1 MGEYYKSYKDKNYGD
16 ILKKYEFR
24 QSKKSKSVYQ
34 ESIQLILKNYI
45 SKFTPYDNILLYH
58 DVGVGKTCSAITIAE
73 GFKDYVTKMNK
84 RILVLVKNQ
93 NIEKNFINELL
104 SDCTMGYY
112 SVISEEEQNKLRRFI
127 NKNYNIL
134 TYGTFVNR
142 VLGAK
147 VATTGAK
154 KGYIRKESQNP
165 ITNLNN
171 TIIIIDEVHNVT
183 NNDTYK
189 ALYKVL
195 STSFNYRLVLLTA
208 TPMYDNPK
216 EIVEISNLLNIKE
229 PNNILPIRNA
239 LLDKK
244 SKNPIMYTE
253 DVDYLKLKTPITHIT
268 EYGSEQ
274 LINALKGKISYISAN
289 IETNPQ
295 KIEMGKP
302 LLNKVGSKNVI
313 YCEMSD
319 YQYNIYKK
327 ALKLDLHE
335 TLQNGNNIE
344 KILADENMNDNIDEN
359 PDTLKS
365 SSLYKNCSDAST
377 MSYPND
383 SFGAE
388 GFNLLK
394 DDKSILKLPELK
406 KYSNKLATLLTNIQK
421 SVGNIFIY
429 SNYVSNGGINLV
441 KEILLQNG
449 YKRYSPKINQQN
461 AFIIFDEQLQAE
473 KRDKLRKIFNS
484 KENKNGDIIKIILGS
499 PIISEGI
506 TLKNVR
512 QVHILE
518 PTWNMSKTNQIIG
531 RAVRNYSH
539 KDLPDEDRN
548 VEIYKY
554 MSIYSKDPNGM
565 FIDKE
570 KYILSEEKD
579 RSNKEVERLLK
590 RISFDCF
597 IHKERNDSYYKK
609 FTDNSAECDYK
620 ECALEC
626 MIVPRGNPDELSKVT
641 YDINIK
647 NFEEYT
653 INYIKNQ
660 IRDLFE
666 LYFIWKLD
674 DIIDHIKTIDQTI
687 SLEVIYT
694 SLDDIVTNKSIML
707 DKYGREGYIINKGEY
722 YIFNPTNIDI
732 DSSIYSKIFDF
743 SIYTNNIPLVT
754 YLEKTKG
761 IKGTK
766 ESPQKKEKAGKLEKQ
781 TVELSK
787 ADIDFNNN
795 IKKKYKIYGTYKN
808 KENIN
813 DNKFRIVD
821 TRLLTT
827 EELED
832 QRKKITGKVCSSFA
846 NDELKNITIALGITN
861 SDIKEILELKDK
873 DDNFVDKIK
882 NKEFCKLLN
891 IYLQRKERILK

>member
-1 MGEYYKSYKDKNYGD
+1 MGEYYKSYDDKKYGD

-84 RILVLVKNQ
+84 KILVLVKNQ

-127 NKNYNIL
+127 NKTYNIL

-147 VATTGAK
+147 VTTTGSK
-154 KGYIRKESQNP
+154 KKDVRKESQNP

-195 STSFNYRLVLLTA
+195 NASFNYRLVLLTA

-216 EIVEISNLLNIKE
+216 EIIEISNLLNIKE
-229 PNNILPIRNA
+229 PSKLLPIRNE

-253 DVDYLKLKTPITHIT
+253 DVEYLKLKTPITHIT
-268 EYGSEQ
+268 DYGSKQ
-274 LINALKGKISYISAN
+274 LINALNGKISYITAN
-289 IETNPQ
+289 IETNPD
-295 KIEMGKP
+295 KIEIGEP
-302 LLNKVGSKNVI
+302 LLNKQGSKNVI

-319 YQYNIYKK
+319 YQYNIYKR

-335 TLQNGNNIE
+335 TVSNGDNIE
-344 KILADENMNDNIDEN
+344 KILANENMDDVEEN

-377 MSYPND
+377 MSYPNEL
-383 SFGAE
+383 FGAE
-388 GFNLLK
+388 GFGLVDSN
-394 DDKSILKLPELK
+394 KSILKLPELK
-406 KYSNKLATLLTNIQK
+406 KYSNKLATLLSNVQK
-421 SVGNIFIY
+421 SHGNIFIY

-441 KEILLQNG
+441 KEMLIQNG
-449 YKRYSPKINQQN
+449 YKKYSPKINQPN
-461 AFIIFDEQLQAE
+461 TFIIFDEQLQAE

-484 KENKNGDIIKIILGS
+484 KENKNGEIIKIILGS

-539 KDLPDEDRN
+539 KDLPKEDQN

-579 RSNKEVERLLK
+579 RSNKEIERILK
-590 RISFDCF
+590 QISFDCF
-597 IHKERNDSYYKK
+597 IHKERNDSYYNK
-609 FTDNSAECDYK
+609 FTNYSAECDYK
-620 ECALEC
+620 ECALQC
-626 MIVPRGNPDELSKVT
+626 MIVPSGDPNKLSKVT
-641 YDINIK
+641 YDINIQ
-647 NFEEYT
+647 NFEDYT
-653 INYIKNQ
+653 INYTKNQ
-660 IRDLFE
+660 IKDLFE
-666 LYFIWKLD
+666 MYFIWKLD
-674 DIIDHIKTIDQTI
+674 DIIDKIKSIDETI

-694 SLDDIVTNKSIML
+694 SLDDIVNNKSIVL
-707 DKYGREGYIINKGEY
+707 DRYGREGYIINKGEY
-722 YIFNPTNIDI
+722 YIFNPTSIDI

-743 SIYTNNIPLVT
+743 SIYTNNIPLLT
-754 YLEKTKG
+754 YLEKDKQTKKKSPEK
-761 IKGTK
+761 IEKIEKTVQKLTK
-766 ESPQKKEKAGKLEKQ
+766 EEIE
-781 TVELSK
+781 
-787 ADIDFNNN
+787 FNNN

-813 DNKFRIVD
+813 DNKFRIID
-821 TRLLTT
+821 TRSLTT

-832 QRKKITGKVCSSFA
+832 QRKKITGKACSSFA
-846 NDELKNITIALGITN
+846 NDELKNITNALGITN
-861 SDIKEILELKDK
+861 NDIKNILEIKKPDENLI
-873 DDNFVDKIK
+873 DKIR

-891 IYLQRKERILK
+891 VYLKKKDRILK

>member
-1 MGEYYKSYKDKNYGD
+1 M
-16 ILKKYEFR
+16 R
-24 QSKKSKSVYQ
+24 
-34 ESIQLILKNYI
+34 
-45 SKFTPYDNILLYH
+45 
-58 DVGVGKTCSAITIAE
+58 DV
-73 GFKDYVTKMNK
+73 
-84 RILVLVKNQ
+84 
-93 NIEKNFINELL
+93 
-104 SDCTMGYY
+104 
-112 SVISEEEQNKLRRFI
+112 
-127 NKNYNIL
+127 
-134 TYGTFVNR
+134 
-142 VLGAK
+142 
-147 VATTGAK
+147 
-154 KGYIRKESQNP
+154 RKESQKP
-165 ITNLNN
+165 INNLNN

-195 STSFNYRLVLLTA
+195 NTSFNYRLILLTA

-216 EIVEISNLLNIKE
+216 EIIEISNLLNIKE
-229 PNNILPIRNA
+229 PAKLLPIRNE

-268 EYGSEQ
+268 EYGSER
-274 LINALKGKISYISAN
+274 LINALRGKISYITAN
-289 IETNPQ
+289 IETNPE
-295 KIEMGKP
+295 KIEMGTP
-302 LLNKVGSKNVI
+302 LLNKPGSKNVI

-335 TLQNGNNIE
+335 TVSNGDDSNIE
-344 KILADENMNDNIDEN
+344 KILANENMDDIEEN

-377 MSYPND
+377 MSYPNEL
-383 SFGAE
+383 FGTE
-388 GFNLLK
+388 GFSLLENN
-394 DDKSILKLPELK
+394 KSILKLPELK
-406 KYSNKLATLLTNIQK
+406 KYSNKLATLLSNVQK
-421 SVGNIFIY
+421 SQGNIFIY
-429 SNYVSNGGINLV
+429 SNYVSNGGVNLV

-449 YKRYSPKINQQN
+449 YKKYSPKINQQN

-518 PTWNMSKTNQIIG
+518 PTWNMSKINQIIG

-539 KDLPDEDRN
+539 KDLPKKDQN

-579 RSNKEVERLLK
+579 RSNKEIERILK
-590 RISFDCF
+590 QISFDCF
-597 IHKERNDSYYKK
+597 IHKERNNSYYKK
-609 FTDNSAECDYK
+609 FTNDSAECDYK
-620 ECALEC
+620 ECALQC
-626 MIVPRGNPDELSKVT
+626 MIVPSGDPDELSKVT

-647 NFEEYT
+647 NFEDYT
-653 INYIKNQ
+653 INYVKNQ
-660 IRDLFE
+660 IKDLFE

-674 DIIDHIKTIDQTI
+674 DIVDKIKSIDETI

-694 SLDDIVTNKSIML
+694 SLDDIVSNKSIIL
-707 DKYGREGYIINKGEY
+707 DRYGREGYMIHKGEF
-722 YIFNPTNIDI
+722 YIFNPTSIDI

-754 YLEKTKG
+754 FLEKDKVTKKKSPEKEEI
-761 IKGTK
+761 IKTV
-766 ESPQKKEKAGKLEKQ
+766 QK
-781 TVELSK
+781 LSK
-787 ADIDFNNN
+787 EEIDFNNN

-821 TRLLTT
+821 TRSLTT

-832 QRKKITGKVCSSFA
+832 QRKKITGKACSSFA
-846 NDELKNITIALGITN
+846 NDELKNITKALGITN
-861 SDIKEILELKDK
+861 NDIKDILEIKK
-873 DDNFVDKIK
+873 TDDNLIDKIK

-891 IYLQRKERILK
+891 IYLQRNNQILK

>member
-1 MGEYYKSYKDKNYGD
+1 MNEYYKSYKDKRFGD
-16 ILKKYEFR
+16 ILNKYEFR

-73 GFKDYVTKMNK
+73 GFKDYVTKMNR

-127 NKNYNIL
+127 NKTYNIL

-142 VLGAK
+142 ILGSK
-147 VATTGAK
+147 VATTGTK

-195 STSFNYRLVLLTA
+195 STSFNYRLILLTA

-229 PNNILPIRNA
+229 PRNILPIRNK

-244 SKNPIMYTE
+244 SVNPIMYTE
-253 DVDYLKLKTPITHIT
+253 NIDYLKLKTPITHIT
-268 EYGSEQ
+268 DYGSE
-274 LINALKGKISYISAN
+274 LLTNVLKGKVSYISAN

-302 LLNKVGSKNVI
+302 LLNKIGSRNVI
-313 YCEMSD
+313 FCEMSD

-327 ALKLDLHE
+327 ALKFDLHE
-335 TLQNGNNIE
+335 SDLNNDSIE
-344 KILADENMNDNIDEN
+344 KILANENMDDTLDENTDS
-359 PDTLKS
+359 LKS

-377 MSYPND
+377 MSYPD
-383 SFGAE
+383 DTFGAE
-388 GFNLLK
+388 GFSSLTN
-394 DDKSILKLPELK
+394 DKSILKLPILK
-406 KYSNKLATLLTNIQK
+406 KYSNKLATLLENVQK
-421 SVGNIFIY
+421 SKGNIFIY
-429 SNYVSNGGINLV
+429 SNYVSNGGVNLI

-449 YKRYSPKINQQN
+449 YHKYSSKINQQN
-461 AFIIFDEQLQAE
+461 AFIIFDEQLLAE
-473 KRDKLRKIFNS
+473 NRDKLRKIFNS
-484 KENKNGDIIKIILGS
+484 KENKNGDIIKIIIGS

-512 QVHILE
+512 HVHILE

-539 KDLPDEDRN
+539 KDLPEEERY

-570 KYILSEEKD
+570 KYVLSEEKD

-590 RISFDCF
+590 RISFDCV
-597 IHKERNDSYYKK
+597 IHKERNNSYYQR
-609 FTDNSAECDYK
+609 FTDYSAECDYK
-620 ECALEC
+620 ECALQC
-626 MIVPRGNPDELSKVT
+626 MIVPSENENQLSKVT
-641 YDINIK
+641 YNINIK
-647 NFEEYT
+647 NFEEYA
-653 INYIKNQ
+653 INYVKNG

-666 LYFIWKLD
+666 MYFIWKLD
-674 DIIDHIKTIDQTI
+674 DIIDRIKNLDQTI
-687 SLEVIYT
+687 SLEVIYI
-694 SLDDIVTNKSIML
+694 SLDDIVNNKTIML
-707 DKYGREGYIINKGEY
+707 DKYGREGTIIIKGEY

-743 SIYTNNIPLVT
+743 SISTNNIPLVS
-754 YLEKTKG
+754 YLDTLK
-761 IKGTK
+761 IK
-766 ESPQKKEKAGKLEKQ
+766 SPQKKEKIVKVAEKLTKED
-781 TVELSK
+781 LL
-787 ADIDFNNN
+787 FNNK
-795 IKKKYKIYGTYKN
+795 IKKQYKIYGTYKN
-808 KENIN
+808 KEDIN

-821 TRLLTT
+821 TRMLTSD
-827 EELED
+827 ELED
-832 QRKKITGKVCSSFA
+832 QRKKITGKVCTSFS
-846 NDELKNITIALGITN
+846 NEELKNITLELKISN
-861 SDIKEILELKDK
+861 KVIKDILELKDK
-873 DDNFVDKIK
+873 ETDKMLIDTIK
-882 NKEFCKLLN
+882 NKDFCKLLN
-891 IYLQRKERILK
+891 VYLQKNNRILK

>member
-1 MGEYYKSYKDKNYGD
+1 MNEYYKSYKDKRFGD
-16 ILKKYEFR
+16 ILNKYEFR
-24 QSKKSKSVYQ
+24 KSKKSKSVYQ

-73 GFKDYVTKMNK
+73 GFKDYVTKMNR

-127 NKNYNIL
+127 NKTYNIL

-142 VLGAK
+142 ILGSK
-147 VATTGAK
+147 VATTGTK

-195 STSFNYRLVLLTA
+195 STSFNYRLILLTA

-229 PNNILPIRNA
+229 PRNILPIRNK

-244 SKNPIMYTE
+244 SVNPIMYTE
-253 DVDYLKLKTPITHIT
+253 NIDYLKLKTPITHIT
-268 EYGSEQ
+268 DYGSE
-274 LINALKGKISYISAN
+274 LLTNVLKGKVSYISAN

-302 LLNKVGSKNVI
+302 LLNKIGSRNVI
-313 YCEMSD
+313 FCEMSD

-327 ALKLDLHE
+327 ALKFDLHE
-335 TLQNGNNIE
+335 SDLNNDSIE
-344 KILADENMNDNIDEN
+344 KILANENMDDTLDENTDS
-359 PDTLKS
+359 LKS

-377 MSYPND
+377 MSYPD
-383 SFGAE
+383 DTFGAE
-388 GFNLLK
+388 GFSSLTN
-394 DDKSILKLPELK
+394 DKSILKLPILK
-406 KYSNKLATLLTNIQK
+406 KYSNKLATLLENVQK
-421 SVGNIFIY
+421 SKGNIFIY
-429 SNYVSNGGINLV
+429 SNYVSNGGVNLI

-449 YKRYSPKINQQN
+449 YHKYSSKINQQN
-461 AFIIFDEQLQAE
+461 AFIIFDEQLLAE
-473 KRDKLRKIFNS
+473 NRDKLRKIFNS
-484 KENKNGDIIKIILGS
+484 KENKNGDIIKIIIGS

-512 QVHILE
+512 HVHILE

-539 KDLPDEDRN
+539 KDLPEEERY

-570 KYILSEEKD
+570 KYVLSEEKD

-590 RISFDCF
+590 RISFDCV
-597 IHKERNDSYYKK
+597 IHKERNNSYYQR
-609 FTDNSAECDYK
+609 FTDYSAECDYK
-620 ECALEC
+620 ECALQC
-626 MIVPRGNPDELSKVT
+626 MIVPSENENQLSKVT
-641 YDINIK
+641 YNINIK
-647 NFEEYT
+647 NFEEYA
-653 INYIKNQ
+653 INYVKNG

-666 LYFIWKLD
+666 MYFIWKLD
-674 DIIDHIKTIDQTI
+674 DIIDRIKNLDQTI
-687 SLEVIYT
+687 SLEVIYI
-694 SLDDIVTNKSIML
+694 SLDDIVNNKTIML
-707 DKYGREGYIINKGEY
+707 DKYGREGTIIIKGEY

-743 SIYTNNIPLVT
+743 SISTNNIPLVS
-754 YLEKTKG
+754 YLDTLK
-761 IKGTK
+761 IK
-766 ESPQKKEKAGKLEKQ
+766 SPQKKEKIVKVAEKLTKED
-781 TVELSK
+781 LL
-787 ADIDFNNN
+787 FNNK
-795 IKKKYKIYGTYKN
+795 IKKQYKIYGTYKN
-808 KENIN
+808 KEDIN

-821 TRLLTT
+821 TRMLTSD
-827 EELED
+827 ELED
-832 QRKKITGKVCSSFA
+832 QRKKITGKVCTSFS
-846 NDELKNITIALGITN
+846 NEELKNITLELKISN
-861 SDIKEILELKDK
+861 KVIKDILELKDK
-873 DDNFVDKIK
+873 ETDKMLIDTIK
-882 NKEFCKLLN
+882 NKDFCKLLN
-891 IYLQRKERILK
+891 VYLQKNNRILK

>member
-1 MGEYYKSYKDKNYGD
+1 MSDYYKSYKDKRYGD
-16 ILKKYEFR
+16 ILNKYEFR

-45 SKFTPYDNILLYH
+45 CKFTPYDSILLYH

-84 RILVLVKNQ
+84 KIVVLVKNQ

-112 SVISEEEQNKLRRFI
+112 SIISEEEQNKLRRFI
-127 NKNYNIL
+127 NKTYNIL

-142 VLGAK
+142 VLGSK
-147 VATTGAK
+147 ISTTGTK
-154 KGYIRKESQNP
+154 KGYIRKESKNQ

-195 STSFNYRLVLLTA
+195 SASFNYRLILLTA

-216 EIVEISNLLNIKE
+216 EIIEISNLLNIKE
-229 PNNILPIRNA
+229 PNNILPIRNK

-244 SKNPIMYTE
+244 NINPIMYTE
-253 DVDYLKLKTPITHIT
+253 NVDYLKLKTPITHIT
-268 EYGSEQ
+268 DYGSE
-274 LINALKGKISYISAN
+274 LLTDALKGKISYISAN
-289 IETNPQ
+289 IETNPE
-295 KIEMGKP
+295 KIEMGNT
-302 LLNKVGSKNVI
+302 LLNKVGSRNVI

-319 YQYNIYKK
+319 YQYSIYKK
-327 ALKLDLHE
+327 ALRLDLHE
-335 TLQNGNNIE
+335 NELNNDNIE
-344 KILADENMNDNIDEN
+344 KILANENMDDNIDEN

-377 MSYPND
+377 MSYPNNT
-383 SFGAE
+383 FGSE
-388 GFNLLK
+388 GFALLT
-394 DDKSILKLPELK
+394 DDKSILKLPTLN
-406 KYSNKLATLLTNIQK
+406 KYSSKLATLLKNIQNSK
-421 SVGNIFIY
+421 GNIFIY
-429 SNYVSNGGINLV
+429 SNYVSNGGVNLI
-441 KEILLQNG
+441 KEMLLQNG
-449 YKRYSPKINQQN
+449 FYKYSSKMNNQN
-461 AFIIFDEQLQAE
+461 AFIIFDEQLVAE

-484 KENKNGDIIKIILGS
+484 KENKNGDIIKIIIGS

-539 KDLPDEDRN
+539 KDLPEEDRS

-579 RSNKEVERLLK
+579 RANKEVERLLK

-597 IHKERNDSYYKK
+597 INKERNDSYYKK
-609 FTDNSAECDYK
+609 FTDYSAECDYQK
-620 ECALEC
+620 CAVQC
-626 MIVPRGNPDELSKVT
+626 MIVPSDNTSQLSKTT
-641 YDINIK
+641 YNINIK
-647 NFEEYT
+647 NFEEYA
-653 INYIKNQ
+653 INYVKNQ
-660 IRDLFE
+660 IKDLFE
-666 LYFIWKLD
+666 TYFIWKLD

-694 SLDDIVTNKSIML
+694 SLDDIITNKTIML
-707 DKYGREGYIINKGEY
+707 DKYGREGFLIVKGDY
-722 YIFNPTNIDI
+722 YIFNPANIDI

-743 SIYTNNIPLVT
+743 SISTNNIPLTT
-754 YLEKTKG
+754 YLEQLKITKSP
-761 IKGTK
+761 IKEEK
-766 ESPQKKEKAGKLEKQ
+766 IIKVSKK
-781 TVELSK
+781 LSK
-787 ADIDFNNN
+787 EELDFNNN
-795 IKKKYKIYGTYKN
+795 IKNKYKIYGTFKN
-808 KENIN
+808 KEDIN

-821 TRLLTT
+821 TRMLTT

-832 QRKKITGKVCSSFA
+832 QRKKITGKACTSFS
-846 NDELKNITIALGITN
+846 NNELKNITLELGI
-861 SDIKEILELKDK
+861 SEDEIKNILD
-873 DDNFVDKIK
+873 IK
-882 NKEFCKLLN
+882 NKNKNDKLIDTIKNKDFCKLLN
-891 IYLQRKERILK
+891 TYLQKNNRILK